1 MKMLGTAHHRLDANK
16 GTMSMRA
23 ITARFTDKPVKF
35 DDAEERRVL
44 TTLKMIYEGGS
55 LDGKIADL
63 PTRDLS
69 SVVVGLHRGN
79 WHFFETYKR
88 TIHVN
93 LRNRR
98 TIFRYA
104 GLISKS
110 NNTCW
115 WKKLLA
121 VLHVR
126 KRKAIIIPALI
137 EWQRIGNNKK
147 FKPLSARSETQFP
160 AGA

>member
-1 MKMLGTAHHRLDANK
+1 MRDGDEAEQDRLI
-16 GTMSMRA
+16 SMRT
-23 ITARFTDKPVKF
+23 ITAGFPDRPVKL
-35 DDAEERRVL
+35 DDGESPRVL

-69 SVVVGLHRGN
+69 AVVVGLHRGN
-79 WHFFETYKR
+79 LHFFETYKR

-93 LRNRR
+93 FRNRR

-104 GLISKS
+104 GLFSKS

-115 WKKLLA
+115 WKSLLA
-121 VLHVR
+121 VLCIR
-126 KRKAIIIPALI
+126 TLKAIIIPALT
-137 EWQRIGNNKK
+137 ERQRI
-147 FKPLSARSETQFP
+147 
-160 AGA
+160 

>member
-1 MKMLGTAHHRLDANK
+1 MNEHMNILAKHLGAQLEQR
-16 GTMSMRA
+16 MSIRA
-23 ITARFTDKPVKF
+23 ITARFPDKLVKL
-35 DDAEERRVL
+35 DDAEEPRVL

-63 PTRDLS
+63 STRDLS
-69 SVVVGLHRGN
+69 AVVVGLHRGN

-93 LRNRR
+93 FRNRR

-110 NNTCW
+110 SNTCW
-115 WKKLLA
+115 WKRLLA
-121 VLHVR
+121 VLRIR
-126 KRKAIIIPALI
+126 KLKAITIPAPS
-137 EWQRIGNNKK
+137 EWQRIGN
-147 FKPLSARSETQFP
+147 
-160 AGA
+160 